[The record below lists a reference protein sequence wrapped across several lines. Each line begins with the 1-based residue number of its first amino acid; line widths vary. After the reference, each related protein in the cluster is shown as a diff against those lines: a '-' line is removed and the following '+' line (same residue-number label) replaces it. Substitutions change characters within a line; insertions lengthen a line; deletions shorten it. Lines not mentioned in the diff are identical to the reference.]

1 MTSHRKS
8 SLILTLLAVLMTVA
22 PASAFGNSLL
32 SGYGGPGEGNQAILG
47 SALLGGGG
55 AGGGSG
61 SSGGSSGLRGSSS
74 TDAGVGGQTG
84 GQAGDQNATLTGSR
98 GQGSTAH
105 GRGVGVAGS
114 RGERGEASGGGALAY
129 PVSSGDN
136 PSRVASVAANA
147 FGLSGGD
154 LVYVLLVLGA
164 LAVTGVVTGRLAR
177 MSRPEGL

>member
-8 SLILTLLAVLMTVA
+8 SLTLTLLAVLMTVA

-55 AGGGSG
+55 GNGGGG
-61 SSGGSSGLRGSSS
+61 SSGGPSGLTGPSS
-74 TDAGVGGQTG
+74 TGAGVGGQASQENARPTGPSGRGSRTG
-84 GQAGDQNATLTGSR
+84 GGAGRATG
-98 GQGSTAH
+98 
-105 GRGVGVAGS
+105 GVAGS
-114 RGERGEASGGGALAY
+114 RGAHGEASGGGALAY

-136 PSRVASVAANA
+136 TSRVATSA

-177 MSRPEGL
+177 MTRPEGL